1 MTSYHEYVFD
11 QSKRKFVGEFEAM
24 YRQEGV
30 SGFDSWHQ
38 DDIHS
43 REDASVI
50 LRQFEGRHFEWLVD
64 LGCGKGAL
72 TNALSGVANSSLGV
86 DVSPTA
92 VHIARGRYPHLD
104 FQVADLN
111 DSNTVRELLRSLKN
125 SESPSVLVVMS
136 QVLSYLSEWREV
148 VMAVSGNSNEFV
160 VGLYLPDDP
169 IGFVKSRDEL
179 EIEMR
184 NCARVLSWH
193 ESVDSH
199 QHVVFASAE
208 SEK

>member
-1 MTSYHEYVFD
+1 
-11 QSKRKFVGEFEAM
+11 
-24 YRQEGV
+24 
-30 SGFDSWHQ
+30 
-38 DDIHS
+38 
-43 REDASVI
+43 
-50 LRQFEGRHFEWLVD
+50 
-64 LGCGKGAL
+64 
-72 TNALSGVANSSLGV
+72 LGV

-92 VHIARGRYPHLD
+92 VHIARGRYPRLD

-111 DSNTVRELLRSLKN
+111 DSNTVSELLRSLKN

-179 EIEMR
+179 EIEIR

-193 ESVDSH
+193 ESVDSQ